1 MKVRAGT
8 QIFALCLSALASL
21 GCGSSTTV
29 AGRVTCNGAPVKGSV
44 LFSPFGEG
52 ADNTGPAVGA
62 PLKDGAYEI
71 RLQTVGKHRVVVSPS
86 DVKYPAPPGQ
96 EYPCDLTPQIKEIKA
111 GANTID
117 IELTKR
123 P

>member
-1 MKVRAGT
+1 MNVRAGKL
-8 QIFALCLSALASL
+8 IFALSLLALPSL

-52 ADNTGPAVGA
+52 EDNTGPAVGA
-62 PLKDGAYEI
+62 PLKDGNYEI

-86 DVKYPAPPGQ
+86 DIKYPAPPGQ
-96 EYPCDLTPQIKEIKA
+96 EYPCSLAAQIKEIKA
-111 GANTID
+111 GANKID

>member
-1 MKVRAGT
+1 MNVRAG
-8 QIFALCLSALASL
+8 ALAL
-21 GCGSSTTV
+21 ALWAPLVVGCGSPNVV

-71 RLQTVGKHRVVVSPS
+71 RLQTVGKHRVVVSPA
-86 DVKYPAPPGQ
+86 DVKYPAPPGE
-96 EYPCDLTPQIKEIKA
+96 EYPCDLAPQTCEVKA
-111 GANTID
+111 GANTIN
-117 IELTKR
+117 IELAGR
-123 P
+123 R

>member
-1 MKVRAGT
+1 MNIRAGALV
-8 QIFALCLSALASL
+8 FALSLSALPLL

-29 AGRVTCNGAPVKGSV
+29 TGRVTCNGTPVKGSV

-62 PLKDGAYEI
+62 PLKDGNYEI
-71 RLQTVGKHRVVVSPS
+71 RLETVGKHRVVVSPS
-86 DVKYPAPPGQ
+86 DIKYPAPPGQ
-96 EYPCDLTPQIKEIKA
+96 EYPCSLAPQIKQVKV

-117 IELTKR
+117 IELTR